1 VELNELRK
9 QIDEID
15 AQIVELIA
23 SRLKIAKKVGKE
35 KQNSRLPIEDRKRE
49 EKVIEHVKA
58 IAKKEGISGDDIED
72 IYEQILT
79 VMRNIQGFEVAFQGK
94 EGAYAQEAAH
104 RFFSK
109 SVRTRPC
116 ETLDEVFKLVQDGNL
131 PYGVVPVENSQV
143 GSISR
148 SYDLLLE
155 SDVTVCGEIQ
165 IRVSHSLIAN
175 KSASL
180 GSIKKIY
187 SHPQA
192 LDQCQ
197 AFLKH
202 LGCELIPTYNT
213 AASVKMIKEQEILDG
228 AAVASDASA
237 DIYDMKILASEIE
250 DNRRNSTRFFI
261 LGKHDAAPTGEDK
274 TSIVFMLKHEPGTLY
289 KTIGEFATRN
299 INLTKIESRPTKQTP
314 WEYNF
319 YIDFEGHRQDKAISE
334 AIASLK
340 NTCLFLKVLGSYPRA
355 K

>member
-1 VELNELRK
+1 VNINELRK
-9 QIDEID
+9 QIDDID
-15 AQIVELIA
+15 EHIVELIA
-23 SRLKIAKKVGKE
+23 SRLKIAQEAGKE
-35 KQNSRLPIEDRKRE
+35 KENNGLPIEDRKRE
-49 EKVIEHVKA
+49 EKVMEHVKELA
-58 IAKKEGISGDDIED
+58 GKEGINGNDIKEV
-72 IYEQILT
+72 YKQILT
-79 VMRNIQGFEVAFQGK
+79 VTRNIQGFEVAFQGE

-104 RFFSK
+104 KFFGQ

-116 ETLDEVFKLVQDGNL
+116 EALDEVFKLVQDNKV
-131 PYGVVPVENSQV
+131 PYGIVPVENSQV

-213 AASVKMIKEQEILDG
+213 AASVKMIKEKKIMDG
-228 AAVASDASA
+228 AAVASDSSA
-237 DIYDMKILASEIE
+237 FIYDMKVIAREIE

-261 LGKHDAAPTGEDK
+261 LGKQDAAPTGEDK
-274 TSIVFMLKHEPGTLY
+274 TSIVFLLKHEPGTLY

-334 AIASLK
+334 AITGLK
-340 NTCLFLKVLGSYPRA
+340 NSTLFLKVLGSYARA